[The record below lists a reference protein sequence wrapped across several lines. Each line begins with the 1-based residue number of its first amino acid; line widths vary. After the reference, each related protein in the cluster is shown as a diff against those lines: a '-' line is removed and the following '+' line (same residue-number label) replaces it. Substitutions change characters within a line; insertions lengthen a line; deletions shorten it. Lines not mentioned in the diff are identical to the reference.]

1 MVNNNQ
7 RIGSKSNAHVGRA
20 FERLAHRYFNDIMGI
35 DLDVPYSVPIGLSS
49 KKDHEFDLGSRRR
62 AVLVECK
69 SHKWTTGQNM
79 PSAKISVWNE
89 AMYYFFLAPN
99 KYRKILFV
107 LRDFSEKHG
116 ESLAEYYVRNHG
128 YLIPD
133 DVEVWEYDES
143 QSLAVKVHP
152 KI

>member
-20 FERLAHRYFNDIMGI
+20 FEHLAHRYFSDMMGI
-35 DLDVPYSVPIGLSS
+35 ALDIPYKVPIGLSS
-49 KKDHEFDLGSRRR
+49 KKDHEFDLGSDSP
-62 AVLVECK
+62 ALLVECK

-107 LRDFSEKHG
+107 LRDYSKKHG

-128 YLIPD
+128 HLIPD
-133 DVEVWEYDES
+133 DVEIWEYDERKS
-143 QSLAVKVHP
+143 TAWRVK
-152 KI
+152 

>member
-20 FERLAHRYFNDIMGI
+20 FERLAHRYFNDMRVG
-35 DLDVPYSVPIGLSS
+35 LDFRYNVPIGLSS
-49 KKDHEFDLGSRRR
+49 KKDHEFDPGSDRP
-62 AVLVECK
+62 AILVECK

-128 YLIPD
+128 HLIPD
-133 DVEVWEYDES
+133 DVEILEYDERKAS
-143 QSLAVKVHP
+143 AIKVHP
-152 KI
+152 KP